1 MYEVKE
7 IGWEDIKPIW
17 ETHLWPNKKNGVA
30 KTNEWTW
37 KWTDNFLGKDKE
49 MAKNAHPTFFG
60 IEDDDSIV
68 CVNSVFVTD
77 TGIFTYYRSRGLW
90 VNPEYRKQGLSK
102 LILIHCLEYARSN
115 GGSWVW
121 TVPRQSSLKSYL
133 NAGFVKKSDWF
144 DDGQFGPNC
153 IASKYL

>member
-1 MYEVKE
+1 
-7 IGWEDIKPIW
+7 
-17 ETHLWPNKKNGVA
+17 
-30 KTNEWTW
+30 
-37 KWTDNFLGKDKE
+37 
-49 MAKNAHPTFFG
+49 MAKNANPTFFG
-60 IEDDDSIV
+60 IEDNGSIV

-90 VNPEYRKQGLSK
+90 VKPEYRKRGLAKS
-102 LILIHCLEYARSN
+102 ILIQCLEYARNN
-115 GGSWVW
+115 GGNWVW
-121 TVPRQSSLKSYL
+121 TVPRQSALKSYK